1 MGGSLVSIYD
11 ESELGRITGLLDYSD
26 YWIGL
31 KRIDQTFV
39 WNDGS
44 SSAYRNWPLGK
55 TSPGLGDGK
64 CVTIN
69 FSEENTKEDKVVL
82 PTFRVRTCNDAS
94 PRFICKIPSK
104 CQDAYIL
111 Y

>member
-31 KRIDQTFV
+31 KRIGQTFV

-69 FSEENTKEDKVVL
+69 FSEGARTMEFFALNLHHTK
-82 PTFRVRTCNDAS
+82 
-94 PRFICKIPSK
+94 
-104 CQDAYIL
+104 QDS
-111 Y
+111 